1 MRRKLR
7 KTTIL
12 ISGALF
18 FVLST
23 NAQSVTE
30 LGKAS
35 KAAAAAESSS
45 SSSSGS
51 SSSGSSYSSG
61 DGDGIGGA
69 LFLFEAFYYLFVGT
83 ARGIGAFA
91 EEEIRLAKLNKT
103 QNHYYR
109 IEAGSMAGY
118 GPSGEFFRISPQAT
132 FHAGALSFDFRQTRL
147 NDAKTEFITLDFTT
161 WMNFVNKPNFTWRV
175 GLGNVN
181 FQYAGSNYFTYGTGF
196 DFQVAPRWRIDVMG
210 NLTREFRNSEG
221 IYRPRQEFRL
231 RGSYD
236 LWQKGHL
243 KASLLAGYQYQKYFS
258 SQDFQFSTF
267 DAGVRL
273 TLAFSKYQEKL
284 GTR

>member
-1 MRRKLR
+1 MRRIAIQ
-7 KTTIL
+7 T
-12 ISGALF
+12 ALF
-18 FVLST
+18 LSGSLFFISSIS
-23 NAQSVTE
+23 AQSVTE

-35 KAAAAAESSS
+35 KAAAAAESST
-45 SSSSGS
+45 SSSGNS
-51 SSSGSSYSSG
+51 SSYSSG
-61 DGDGIGGA
+61 DGDLGSY

-83 ARGIGAFA
+83 ARGVGAFA
-91 EEEIRLAKLNKT
+91 QEEIRLAKLNKT

-109 IEAGSMAGY
+109 LEAGSMAGY

-147 NDAKTEFITLDFTT
+147 NDPKTEFITLDFTT

-181 FQYAGSNYFTYGTGF
+181 FQYAGSNYFTYGMGF

-210 NLTREFRNSEG
+210 NLTREFRNAEG

-236 LWQKGHL
+236 LWQKGYL
-243 KASLLAGYQYQKYFS
+243 KASLLAGYQHQKYFS
-258 SQDFQFSTF
+258 SSDFRFSTF
-267 DAGVRL
+267 DAGVRM